1 MYLFIQQME
10 VINLQH
16 QKGKGEK
23 TKICVYTNRLLLLLK
38 LLLLFV

>member
-16 QKGKGEK
+16 GKGEGEK
-23 TKICVYTNRLLLLLK
+23 TKSCIYTE
-38 LLLLFV
+38 FYYC